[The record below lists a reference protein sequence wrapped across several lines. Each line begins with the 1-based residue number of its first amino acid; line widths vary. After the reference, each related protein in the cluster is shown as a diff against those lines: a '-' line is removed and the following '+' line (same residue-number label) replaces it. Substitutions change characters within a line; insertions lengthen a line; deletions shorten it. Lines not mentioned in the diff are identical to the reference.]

1 MNRLIVFTLAALSTT
16 LSLRAQ
22 ETMEQ
27 DMFESMKDDDKAV
40 VVAVHKDAQSGIG
53 QQGIDRLTLKLREI
67 YPNCDYREACT
78 TQGAMPTAPD
88 PDELFAQ
95 LEKDGYT
102 HVLVQPSD
110 ITNDLDVQY
119 LRHMVEGA
127 KGKFKHLRM
136 GEPLLSDVE
145 DYQEVADLVIQTF
158 SVMPK
163 EVNVLVCPSDDE
175 GDASYMMLEYAL
187 RDESDG
193 SWLLA
198 TTNGIPTID
207 HLIKVLK
214 IGKIKKVRLVPFNG
228 EVNSAMRGEMTKK
241 LQQAGYKV
249 TAETR
254 TLMEQEGVIQLF
266 EQHVRHAEKF
276 RRLTPKEQKL
286 TTR

>member
-1 MNRLIVFTLAALSTT
+1 
-16 LSLRAQ
+16 
-22 ETMEQ
+22 MEQ

-145 DYQEVADLVIQTF
+145 DYQEVADLVIKTF
-158 SVMPK
+158 GTMPK
-163 EVNVLVCPSDDE
+163 EVSVLVCPSDDE
-175 GDASYMMLEYAL
+175 GDASFMMLEYSL

-198 TTNGIPTID
+198 TTMASP
-207 HLIKVLK
+207 
-214 IGKIKKVRLVPFNG
+214 P
-228 EVNSAMRGEMTKK
+228 S
-241 LQQAGYKV
+241 
-249 TAETR
+249 
-254 TLMEQEGVIQLF
+254 
-266 EQHVRHAEKF
+266 
-276 RRLTPKEQKL
+276 
-286 TTR
+286 TTSSRC

>member
-1 MNRLIVFTLAALSTT
+1 
-16 LSLRAQ
+16 
-22 ETMEQ
+22 
-27 DMFESMKDDDKAV
+27 
-40 VVAVHKDAQSGIG
+40 
-53 QQGIDRLTLKLREI
+53 
-67 YPNCDYREACT
+67 
-78 TQGAMPTAPD
+78 MPTAPD

-145 DYQEVADLVIQTF
+145 DYQEVADLVIKTF
-158 SVMPK
+158 GTMPK
-163 EVNVLVCPSDDE
+163 EVSVLVCPSDDE
-175 GDASYMMLEYAL
+175 GDASFMMLEYSL

-214 IGKIKKVRLVPFNG
+214 MGKIKKVRLVPFNG
-228 EVNSAMRGEMTKK
+228 EVNGAMRGEMTKK

-254 TLMEQEGVIQLF
+254 TLMEQEGIIQLF

-276 RRLTPKEQKL
+276 RRLTPKEQKI